1 MKTDLF
7 QSCGH
12 RWVFQIFSPT
22 PTERKIIL
30 EYFVTVTGLCTR
42 NVFRASPDHYRNIS
56 WSEILLGWW
65 KLNEQRDSSP
75 WPFQGWHILEQKL
88 SHHWVSD
95 ALPSP
100 ILNLSSSQLLLQ
112 PLLVSP
118 ISNLKAFSLKHGEK
132 TGCELP
138 HARGLGLRTQTCW
151 IFFLQRCWER
161 WNMPRYFWWRQCWA
175 EP

>member
-1 MKTDLF
+1 MLQSQAYVPEMYSGPPQIIIETCHGQKSFLDDGSWMSKETVVLGLF
-7 QSCGH
+7 
-12 RWVFQIFSPT
+12 
-22 PTERKIIL
+22 K
-30 EYFVTVTGLCTR
+30 
-42 NVFRASPDHYRNIS
+42 
-56 WSEILLGWW
+56 
-65 KLNEQRDSSP
+65 
-75 WPFQGWHILEQKL
+75 GWHILEQKL

-161 WNMPRYFWWRQCWA
+161 WNMPKYFWWRQCWA